1 MDVEVLCVG
10 PKLYSQDSDDVV
22 LKLRAARAASVERVT
37 AYYTKVLL
45 YINNDL
51 LVVNGTAS
59 RERSFSRK
67 SLIVAA

>member
-1 MDVEVLCVG
+1 MCVG

-22 LKLRAARAASVERVT
+22 LKLRASRATSVERVT

-51 LVVNGTAS
+51 LVS
-59 RERSFSRK
+59 
-67 SLIVAA
+67 

>member
-1 MDVEVLCVG
+1 MWGGGIHGCGSPMCVG
-10 PKLYSQDSDDVV
+10 PKVYSQDSDDVV

-51 LVVNGTAS
+51 LVS
-59 RERSFSRK
+59 
-67 SLIVAA
+67 

>member
-1 MDVEVLCVG
+1 MCVG
-10 PKLYSQDSDDVV
+10 PKLYSQGSVYVV

-51 LVVNGTAS
+51 LV
-59 RERSFSRK
+59 
-67 SLIVAA
+67 SL